1 MMFENLEELLKMT
14 HCRVQSADAGRWL
27 CWGDGAKTWFV
38 MERKRYAKKTKT
50 LYQGNDLREAMQF
63 LR

>member
-1 MMFENLEELLKMT
+1 MFENLEELLRTANCSVQTMT
-14 HCRVQSADAGRWL
+14 EGRWL

-38 MERKRYAKKTKT
+38 MERKRYAKKTRT